1 MITQEIHLVEKVNN
15 GDGTVSMI
23 AELCVF
29 KNGVFNHHDSRS
41 PFTFADTMTDQDIID
56 YLTANDYSRY
66 F

>member
-15 GDGTVSMI
+15 GDGTINMI
-23 AELCVF
+23 AELSVY

-56 YLTANDYSRY
+56 YLTANEYSTY